1 MKIKYFIILFALIFI
16 VQSCKEDFMDIK
28 NPNAFDATTF
38 YIDATNCERSVDAIY
53 TIMLH
58 KGMFSRD
65 WYFNFD
71 LLGNEAG
78 PLAPLQGPIA
88 ELPRS
93 VYDATND
100 PITSM
105 WDRLYRMI
113 LRANYSLEVVSKWT
127 PNTDADKELQARYI
141 GEAKFFVGF
150 AYYHL
155 ASLWGSVPL
164 RKNFTETAANPNCA
178 RSSAEE
184 VFAFAEKNLIDA
196 AAALP
201 DRYPDKDNGRATQW
215 AAKAFLGKLYIMQG
229 KWSTA
234 QPIFQDIVNNGG
246 YIMEPGVQGFENEFL
261 KVNRNSKETIFDCKF
276 AWYGW
281 GNANMYHMF
290 DGTELWGSKGATS
303 GRALEYGF
311 MEGDWSNVNIT
322 SSAVKK
328 FKYDINSTTGYVDPR
343 ASCTFYGDG
352 GYGGD
357 MDCFRGAYAFDTP
370 VTYADGTT
378 MSVKGWRW
386 KKYEEYEDQYSEMD
400 PRIPGVDGGPAS
412 EISTIITRLADIKL
426 LYAECLIQA
435 NDLSGALTQ
444 INDVRARVGAVAY
457 GSLGDQTQG
466 MVILKRERELELC
479 GEQQRW
485 FDLLRWHRNGKIF
498 DMIQIL
504 NSERDSQ
511 GVTGG
516 FTEKYLL
523 LPIPQNEKDVNKLCE
538 VTNGWN

>member
-1 MKIKYFIILFALIFI
+1 MKNKLFIILFAVIFI
-16 VQSCKEDFMDIK
+16 LPACEENFMDIK

-38 YIDATNCERSVDAIY
+38 YVDATNCERSVDAIY

-88 ELPRS
+88 ELPRN

-100 PITSM
+100 PISSM
-105 WDRLYRMI
+105 WDRLYRMA
-113 LRANYSLEVVSKWT
+113 LRANYSLEVVSKWA
-127 PNTDADKELQARYI
+127 PDKNADKELQARCI
-141 GEAKFFVGF
+141 GEAKFFLGF

-155 ASLWGSVPL
+155 ASLWGAVPL
-164 RKNFTETAANPNCA
+164 RKNFTETAANPNCV

-184 VFAFAEKNLIDA
+184 VFTFAEQNLIDA

-201 DRYPDKDNGRATQW
+201 DRYDDKDNGRATKW
-215 AAKAFLGKLYIMQG
+215 AATAFLGKLYIMQG
-229 KWSTA
+229 NWSTA
-234 QPIFQDIVNNGG
+234 QPFFKDIVDNGG
-246 YIMEPGVQGFENEFL
+246 YIMEAGIQGFEHEFL
-261 KVNRNSKETIFDCKF
+261 DVNRNSTETIFDCKF

-281 GNANMYHMF
+281 GNGNMYHMF
-290 DGTELWGSKGATS
+290 DGTELWGGKGATS
-303 GRALEYGF
+303 GRAMEYGF
-311 MEGDWSNVNIT
+311 MDWGNVNIT

-328 FKYDINSTTGYVDPR
+328 FKYDINSTTGYIDPR
-343 ASCTFYGDG
+343 AAYTFYGDG

-357 MDCFRGAYAFDTP
+357 MDCLRGPYPFDTP
-370 VTYADGTT
+370 VTDADGT
-378 MSVKGWRW
+378 MSPAGWRW
-386 KKYEEYEDQYSEMD
+386 KKYQQYEYQFSEND
-400 PRIPGVDGGPAS
+400 PRNGKDGGPAS
-412 EISTIITRLADIKL
+412 EISTVITRLADIKL

-435 NDLSGALTQ
+435 NDLAGALTQ
-444 INDVRARVGAVAY
+444 INDVRARAGAVAY
-457 GSLGDQTQG
+457 ASLGDKTQG

-498 DMIQIL
+498 DMAQIL

-516 FTEKYLL
+516 FTEKHLL

-538 VTNGWN
+538 VPNGWN

>member
-1 MKIKYFIILFALIFI
+1 MKNKFFIILFAVIFI
-16 VQSCKEDFMDIK
+16 VPACEEDFMDIK

-38 YIDATNCERSVDAIY
+38 YVDAANSERSVDAIY
-53 TIMLH
+53 TVMLH

-65 WYFNFD
+65 WYFDFD

-100 PITSM
+100 PLTAI

-113 LRANYSLEVVSKWT
+113 LRANYSLEVVSKWI
-127 PNTDADKELQARYI
+127 PDKDGDKELQVRYI
-141 GEAKFFVGF
+141 GEAKFFLGF

-155 ASLWGSVPL
+155 ASLWGAVPL
-164 RKNFTETAANPNCA
+164 RKNFTETAANPNCV

-184 VFAFAEKNLIDA
+184 VFTFAEKNLIDA

-201 DRYPDKDNGRATQW
+201 DRYADKDNGRATKW
-215 AAKAFLGKLYIMQG
+215 AAMAFLGKLYIMQG
-229 KWSTA
+229 KWSSA
-234 QPIFQDIVNNGG
+234 QPVFKDIVDNGG
-246 YIMEPGVQGFENEFL
+246 YIMEAGIKGFENEFL
-261 KVNRNSKETIFDCKF
+261 AINRNSKETIFDCKF

-281 GNANMYHMF
+281 GNGNMYHMF

-303 GRALEYGF
+303 GRAMEYGF
-311 MEGDWSNVNIT
+311 MDWGNANIT

-328 FKYDINSTTGYVDPR
+328 FKYNINSTADYIDPR
-343 ASCTFYGDG
+343 ASYTFYGDG

-357 MDCFRGAYAFDTP
+357 MNCLRGTYPFDTP
-370 VTYADGTT
+370 VTDAFGT
-378 MSVKGWRW
+378 MSPAGWRW
-386 KKYEEYEDQYSEMD
+386 KKYQQYEYQFSENE
-400 PRIPGVDGGPAS
+400 PKNGKDGGPAS
-412 EISTIITRLADIKL
+412 EISTVITRLADIKL

-435 NDLSGALTQ
+435 NDNSGALTQ
-444 INDVRARVGAVAY
+444 INDVRARVGAIAY
-457 GSLGDQTQG
+457 VSLGDKTLG
-466 MVILKRERELELC
+466 MDILKHEREIELC

-498 DMIQIL
+498 DIAQVL
-504 NSERDSQ
+504 NNERSSQ
-511 GVTGG
+511 GATGG

-523 LPIPQNEKDVNKLCE
+523 FPIPQTEKDVNKLCE
-538 VTNGWN
+538 VPNGWN

>member
-1 MKIKYFIILFALIFI
+1 MKKHIFIILFAFI
-16 VQSCKEDFMDIK
+16 SILQGCNEDFMDIK

-38 YIDATNCERSVDAIY
+38 YVDASSCERSVDAIY

-88 ELPRS
+88 ELSRS

-113 LRANYSLEVVSKWT
+113 LRANYSIEVTSKWV
-127 PNTDADKELQARYI
+127 PANDVDLALQSRYI
-141 GEAKFFVGF
+141 GEAKFFLGF

-155 ASLWGSVPL
+155 ASLWGDVPL
-164 RKNFTETAANPNCA
+164 RTSFTETATYLNCA
-178 RSSAEE
+178 RSSAAD
-184 VFAFAEKNLIDA
+184 VFAFAEQNLIDA

-201 DRYPDKDNGRATQW
+201 GRYGNADNGRATKW
-215 AAKAFLGKLYIMQG
+215 AAKAFLAKIYLMQG
-229 KWSTA
+229 QWTTA
-234 QPIFQDIVNNGG
+234 QPILKDIVDNGG
-246 YIMEPGVQGFENEFL
+246 YIMESGIQGFENEFL
-261 KVNRNSKETIFDCKF
+261 DVNRNSTETIFDCKF

-281 GNANMYHMF
+281 GNASMYHMF
-290 DGTELWGSKGATS
+290 DGTELWGTKGATS
-303 GRALEYGF
+303 GRAMEYGF
-311 MEGDWSNVNIT
+311 MDWGNVNIT

-343 ASCTFYGDG
+343 AAYTFYGDG

-357 MDCFRGAYAFDTP
+357 MDILRGPYAFDVA
-370 VTYADGTT
+370 VTDADGTQ
-378 MSVKGWRW
+378 SPYGWRW
-386 KKYEEYEDQYSEMD
+386 KKYQEYDYLFSEND
-400 PRIPGVDGGPAS
+400 PRTGRDGGPAS
-412 EISTIITRLADIKL
+412 EISTVITRLADIKL

-435 NDLSGALTQ
+435 NDLAGALTQ
-444 INDVRARVGAVAY
+444 INDVRTRAGATNY
-457 GSLGDQTQG
+457 TSLGDKTQG

-504 NSERDSQ
+504 NDERTSQ
-511 GVTGG
+511 GHTAG
-516 FTEKYLL
+516 FTEKHLL

-538 VTNGWN
+538 VSNGWN

>member
-1 MKIKYFIILFALIFI
+1 MKNRFSIILFAGILIL
-16 VQSCKEDFMDIK
+16 QACSEDFMDVK

-38 YIDATNCERSVDAIY
+38 YTDVTACEKSVNAIY

-100 PITSM
+100 PITST
-105 WDRLYRMI
+105 WDRLYRMV
-113 LRANYSLEVVSKWT
+113 LRANYSLDVVSKWNPT
-127 PNTDADKELQARYI
+127 TDAEKELQSRYI
-141 GEAKFFVGF
+141 GEAKFFLGF

-155 ASLWGSVPL
+155 ASLWGAVPL
-164 RKNFTETAANPNCA
+164 RKNFTETAANPNCP
-178 RSSAEE
+178 RSSAAD
-184 VFAFAEKNLIDA
+184 VFAFAEQNLIDA
-196 AAALP
+196 ATALP
-201 DRYPDKDNGRATQW
+201 DRYSEMDNGRATKW
-215 AAKAFLGKLYIMQG
+215 AAKTFLGKLYIMQG
-229 KWSTA
+229 NWSAA
-234 QPIFQDIVNNGG
+234 QPIFKDIVDNGG
-246 YIMEPGVQGFENEFL
+246 YVMEDGVHGFENEFL
-261 KVNRNSKETIFDCKF
+261 DVNRNSNETIFDCKF

-281 GNANMYHMF
+281 GNGNMYHMF
-290 DGTELWGSKGATS
+290 DGTELWGGKGATS

-328 FKYDINSTTGYVDPR
+328 FKYDINSTTDYVDPR
-343 ASCTFYGDG
+343 AYYTFYGDG

-357 MDCFRGAYAFDTP
+357 MDCLRGAYAFDAP
-370 VTYADGTT
+370 VTYPDGTT
-378 MSVKGWRW
+378 MSIKGWRW
-386 KKYEEYEDQYSEMD
+386 KKYQQYELKYSEND
-400 PRIPGVDGGPAS
+400 PRNGTDGGPDS
-412 EISTIITRLADIKL
+412 EISTVITRLADVKL

-435 NDLSGALTQ
+435 NDLTGAITQ
-444 INDVRARVGAVAY
+444 INDVRARVGAEAY
-457 GSLGDQTQG
+457 SSLGDQTQA
-466 MVILKRERELELC
+466 MSILKLERELELS

-485 FDLLRWHRNGKIF
+485 FDLIRWHRNGKIF
-498 DMIQIL
+498 DMVQIL
-504 NSERDSQ
+504 NSERESQ
-511 GVTGG
+511 GADAN
-516 FTEKYLL
+516 FAEKHVL

-538 VTNGWN
+538 VPNGWN

>member
-1 MKIKYFIILFALIFI
+1 MKNKFLIILFAVIFMI
-16 VQSCKEDFMDIK
+16 PACEEDFMNIK

-38 YIDATNCERSVDAIY
+38 YVDAANCERSVDAIY

-100 PITSM
+100 PLQSM
-105 WDRLYRMI
+105 WDRLYRMV
-113 LRANYSLEVVSKWT
+113 LRANYAIDVVSKWA
-127 PNTDADKELQARYI
+127 PVNDADKELQTRYM
-141 GEAKFFVGF
+141 GEAKFFLGF

-155 ASLWGSVPL
+155 ASLWGAVPL

-184 VFAFAEKNLIDA
+184 VFAFAEKNLIEA

-201 DRYPDKDNGRATQW
+201 DRYEDKDNGRATKW
-215 AAKAFLGKLYIMQG
+215 AANAFLGKLYLMQG
-229 KWSTA
+229 NWSAA
-234 QPIFQDIVNNGG
+234 QPYFKDIIDNGG
-246 YIMEPGVQGFENEFL
+246 YIMEPGIKGFENEFL
-261 KVNRNSKETIFDCKF
+261 DVNRNSKETIFDCKF

-281 GNANMYHMF
+281 GNGSMYHMF
-290 DGTELWGSKGATS
+290 DGTELWGGKGATS
-303 GRALEYGF
+303 GRAMEYGW
-311 MEGDWSNVNIT
+311 MDWGNANIT

-328 FKYDINSTTGYVDPR
+328 FKYDINSTTGYIDPR
-343 ASCTFYGDG
+343 AAYTFYGDG

-357 MDCFRGAYAFDTP
+357 MNCLRGPYPYDAP
-370 VTYADGTT
+370 VTDADGTLSP
-378 MSVKGWRW
+378 MGWRW
-386 KKYEEYEDQYSEMD
+386 KKYQRYEYQFSEND
-400 PRIPGVDGGPAS
+400 PRNGTDGGPAS
-412 EISTIITRLADIKL
+412 DISTVITRLADVKL

-435 NDLSGALTQ
+435 NDLAGALTQ
-444 INDVRARVGAVAY
+444 INDVRARVGATAY
-457 GSLGDQTQG
+457 ASLGDKTQG
-466 MVILKRERELELC
+466 MVILKHERELELC

-516 FTEKYLL
+516 FTEKHLL

-538 VTNGWN
+538 VPNGWN